1 MTARSKFSRTCTRWV
16 RRAAAVLSLATGVIA
31 PVPGAEAAGR
41 QASMVIDAN
50 TGQVLH
56 AQAADEPRYPAS
68 LTKMMTLYIVF
79 ELMEQGRL
87 QPSTRI
93 RISDEAAGTS
103 PSKLGLAPDSEIA
116 LSDAIRAL
124 ITKSANDIAVA
135 IAEHIAG
142 TEPKFAALMTRKA
155 HQLGMTATTFRN
167 AHGLPDSGQTT
178 TARDMLTLALRLND
192 DFPRQYQLF
201 SLRSFSYQGKTYANH
216 NTMLGY
222 YQGMDGLKTGYTTQ
236 SGFNLV
242 VSVRRNGRHVVAAV
256 FGGNTASARN
266 VLMRALLDRSLPK
279 ASTEKTR
286 APAAIARVN
295 RPEKQQV
302 AFRTTSEDAPQPAL
316 VEPVRQAEKARLA
329 EARAEASASGAGVP
343 VQMARVRPVVM
354 APRQAPQAA
363 ELKPASQSSAAS
375 QFAAEPA
382 GSVAP
387 QSVAFNTPAQAV
399 APPAAVVRG
408 AAPSSLQ
415 AQAQRLDR
423 GASPVAVVSAPAGFA
438 ASPAPAPRP
447 RGPAIPA
454 KVASAGGAAVTAGV
468 ALQVGAYATEAEAQR
483 QLAVV
488 RERSAGTLASA
499 GTSTQ
504 SVQAGGRQL
513 YRARFVGLDPA
524 IATSTC
530 TELRRAQIDCHVAPM
545 R

>member
-1 MTARSKFSRTCTRWV
+1 MTSRAKNMGTCGRWAQ
-16 RRAAAVLSLATGVIA
+16 RAALALGLAIGATV
-31 PVPGAEAAGR
+31 VQPGAEAAGR
-41 QASMVIDAN
+41 HASMVIDAN

-93 RISDEAAGTS
+93 RISDEAAGTP

-116 LSDAIRAL
+116 LGDAIRAL

-142 TEPKFAALMTRKA
+142 SEPKFAALMTRKA
-155 HQLGMTATTFRN
+155 HQLGMVATTFRN

-266 VLMRALLDRSLPK
+266 VYMRAILDRNLPK

-286 APAAIARVN
+286 TPAAVARAI
-295 RPEKQQV
+295 RPELQQV

-316 VEPVRQAEKARLA
+316 VEPARQAERTRLA
-329 EARAEASASGAGVP
+329 EARAETVPSGAGAP
-343 VQMARVRPVVM
+343 VQMARVRPVVI
-354 APRQAPQAA
+354 APRQRPPVAAAQPAP
-363 ELKPASQSSAAS
+363 
-375 QFAAEPA
+375 EPGGGA
-382 GSVAP
+382 QPQLVALN
-387 QSVAFNTPAQAV
+387 SPAQVV
-399 APPAAVVRG
+399 APPAPVLRG

-415 AQAQRLDR
+415 AQAQRIGR
-423 GASPVAVVSAPAGFA
+423 GAAPVSMADTPIGSMT
-438 ASPAPAPRP
+438 SPAQAIRSK
-447 RGPAIPA
+447 GPSAAARTVSP
-454 KVASAGGAAVTAGV
+454 VASAGTGGV
-468 ALQVGAYATEAEAQR
+468 ALQVGAYASEAEAQR

-488 RERSAGTLASA
+488 REKSAGALAGA
-499 GTSTQ
+499 VPSTQ
-504 SVQAGGRQL
+504 PVQSGGRQL

-524 IATSTC
+524 TATSTC